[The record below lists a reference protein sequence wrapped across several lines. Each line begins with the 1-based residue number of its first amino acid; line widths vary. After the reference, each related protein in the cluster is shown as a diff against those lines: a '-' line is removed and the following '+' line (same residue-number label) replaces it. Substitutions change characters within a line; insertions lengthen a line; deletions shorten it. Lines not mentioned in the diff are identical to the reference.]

1 MEQLTELVPLRNQP
15 GSFAAMK
22 LSMMLTYSGD
32 PRLAAAEAGDLERA
46 GVDIGWVPELYGFD
60 AVSILGYLAAKTD
73 TMLLGSGILNIY
85 GRTPSTIAM
94 TAAGLDAVSS
104 GRFIL
109 GLGASGPQ
117 VIEGF
122 HGVRY
127 DRPLGRQ
134 REIMQICRK
143 VWRRE
148 RLVHDGVSYTL
159 PLPKSE
165 GTGLGKPLKL
175 VNHPVRAE
183 IPIYLASLGPK
194 KRRADRRGR
203 RRMAAGVF
211 PTPTRPIRSGVRI
224 SLRGAAKRSA
234 SLGPLE
240 ISAGGALCITDDD
253 EMARKLRDAGRFM
266 TALYV
271 GGMGAKGK
279 NFYNNIFRK
288 YGYEAEAEQI
298 QNLYLDGRKDE
309 AMALVPQEYLDAT
322 ALVGDEGYVRER
334 VEAFRRRRRDP
345 AADLADRTEPA
356 RRYRKG
362 QDLDQLRWSG
372 CRPISRRCA
381 RARRAQ
387 QVGRGRPCNAFRRPF
402 EASLRARAA
411 TLERASNPC
420 R

>member
-1 MEQLTELVPLRNQP
+1 
-15 GSFAAMK
+15 MK

-94 TAAGLDAVSS
+94 TAAGLDAVS
-104 GRFIL
+104 GRFILL

-134 REIMQICRK
+134 REIMEICRK

-194 KRRADRRGR
+194 NVELTAEVADGWLP
-203 RRMAAGVF
+203 AFFHPDKADSVWGEDL
-211 PTPTRPIRSGVRI
+211 TA
-224 SLRGAAKRSA
+224 GAAKRSA

-334 VEAFRRRRRDP
+334 VEAFR
-345 AADLADRTEPA
+345 AAGVTQLQISPTGPNQLADIEKVKT
-356 RRYRKG
+356 
-362 QDLDQLRWSG
+362 W
-372 CRPISRRCA
+372 IS
-381 RARRAQ
+381 
-387 QVGRGRPCNAFRRPF
+387 
-402 EASLRARAA
+402 
-411 TLERASNPC
+411 
-420 R
+420 

>member
-1 MEQLTELVPLRNQP
+1 
-15 GSFAAMK
+15 MK

-32 PRLAAAEAGDLERA
+32 PRLAAAEAGELERA
-46 GVDIGWVPELYGFD
+46 GIDIGWVPELYGFD

-73 TMLLGSGILNIY
+73 TMLLGSGIFNIY

-122 HGVRY
+122 HGVKY

-134 REIMQICRK
+134 REIMEICRK

-148 RLVHDGVSYTL
+148 RVVHDGASYTL
-159 PLPKSE
+159 PLPEDE

-175 VNHPVRAE
+175 INHPVRE
-183 IPIYLASLGPK
+183 DIPIYLASLGPK
-194 KRRADRRGR
+194 NVELTAEVADGWLPAFFHPDKSDSVWADDL
-203 RRMAAGVF
+203 AA
-211 PTPTRPIRSGVRI
+211 
-224 SLRGAAKRSA
+224 GAAKRDA

-253 EMARKLRDAGRFM
+253 EMAGKLRDAGRFM

-271 GGMGAKGK
+271 GGMGAKGT
-279 NFYNNIFRK
+279 NFYNGR
-288 YGYEAEAEQI
+288 
-298 QNLYLDGRKDE
+298 DGKKEE

-334 VEAFRRRRRDP
+334 VEAFR
-345 AADLADRTEPA
+345 AAGVTQLQISPTGPNQLADIEKVKTW
-356 RRYRKG
+356 
-362 QDLDQLRWSG
+362 LS
-372 CRPISRRCA
+372 
-381 RARRAQ
+381 
-387 QVGRGRPCNAFRRPF
+387 
-402 EASLRARAA
+402 
-411 TLERASNPC
+411 
-420 R
+420 